1 MAKKQAKKKPRP
13 AKSLR
18 LRAEEMLRTSPQDIS
33 GMPTEDVHALVHE
46 LQVHQMELEIQN
58 EELREAQVELTESR
72 NRFSDL
78 YEFAPVGYLTL
89 QQDGT
94 IQQANLRA
102 ADMLHVHRRDL
113 IGRKFS
119 EFVDRDG
126 QDQWHLHRQ
135 AVFGEK
141 IQPSGQTPVS
151 SAVAHACELLLR
163 TSQRSLWARVASTF
177 FRDEQDATSYCRT
190 ALMDI
195 SERKQAEEA
204 LRESHRLLRASEERL
219 RASERHFR
227 TVVETAGS
235 AIVGLTPDHKIMEW
249 NREAELIS
257 GWSRAEVIGE
267 NYLERLLPAEIRETV
282 ADNIRRTLAGEP
294 SYDHEN
300 PIVCRDGSRRVISWN
315 ASRML
320 DEADQPVGIIAIG
333 RDVSEQ
339 KRAEQSRKELEKQVI
354 DAATDEQRRIGQDIH
369 DGIGQEL
376 TGLRYM
382 AQTHAES
389 LAQQSSPDAKTAER
403 MTVWLA
409 TVQEQLRAIIR
420 QLVPVE
426 VDQLGLVA
434 ALRGLAK
441 QTQESHDLACEF
453 QCPQP
458 VTVADAAL
466 ATHLYRIVQEAVMNA
481 VRHAQAAHIRI
492 ELIEDDATLRLQVTD
507 DGVGIRSTAEK
518 SSGIGLRSM
527 AYRAGLIGATF
538 VVAARKQGGT
548 QVICTVLRG
557 GGGRR
562 WMANA

>member
-1 MAKKQAKKKPRP
+1 
-13 AKSLR
+13 
-18 LRAEEMLRTSPQDIS
+18 
-33 GMPTEDVHALVHE
+33 
-46 LQVHQMELEIQN
+46 
-58 EELREAQVELTESR
+58 
-72 NRFSDL
+72 
-78 YEFAPVGYLTL
+78 
-89 QQDGT
+89 
-94 IQQANLRA
+94 
-102 ADMLHVHRRDL
+102 
-113 IGRKFS
+113 
-119 EFVDRDG
+119 
-126 QDQWHLHRQ
+126 
-135 AVFGEK
+135 
-141 IQPSGQTPVS
+141 
-151 SAVAHACELLLR
+151 
-163 TSQRSLWARVASTF
+163 
-177 FRDEQDATSYCRT
+177 
-190 ALMDI
+190 
-195 SERKQAEEA
+195 
-204 LRESHRLLRASEERL
+204 
-219 RASERHFR
+219 
-227 TVVETAGS
+227 
-235 AIVGLTPDHKIMEW
+235 
-249 NREAELIS
+249 
-257 GWSRAEVIGE
+257 
-267 NYLERLLPAEIRETV
+267 
-282 ADNIRRTLAGEP
+282 
-294 SYDHEN
+294 
-300 PIVCRDGSRRVISWN
+300 
-315 ASRML
+315 ML
-320 DEADQPVGIIAIG
+320 DESDQPVGIIAIG

-339 KRAEQSRKELEKQVI
+339 KRAEQLRKELEKRVI

-389 LAQQSSPDAKTAER
+389 LARQSSPDAKTAER

-527 AYRAGLIGATF
+527 AYRAGLIGATLA
-538 VVAARKQGGT
+538 VAAGKQGGT
-548 QVICTVLRG
+548 QVACTVLRG
-557 GGGRR
+557 GDCDGWR
-562 WMANA
+562 MPEH